1 MDIIFDGSYLG
12 QAGIEF
18 YDKKGDGIWGRPPRR
33 FYRKKEVNK
42 KFFIQQKILIFAAL
56 RKFLGNP
63 IPFKDHEKIQ
73 FLIRHKN
80 WLQDNGK
87 VV

>member
-1 MDIIFDGSYLG
+1 MG
-12 QAGIEF
+12 QAGIGF
-18 YDKKGDGIWGRPPRR
+18 YDKKDDGIWVGFKLP

-56 RKFLGNP
+56 HNFFGNP
-63 IPFKDHEKIQ
+63 TPFKNREKIQ

-87 VV
+87 IV